1 MDKQQFDILQPYCE
15 NDMRLLK
22 KLSQSIFMR
31 FNEPLTRADYDDF
44 YSIANLTLWQC
55 YNTYNSTV
63 GVNFEGYLYSCLQ
76 KKFKTELTRR
86 HRQKRVLDQFNVAL
100 DITNNEEEYSLLDV
114 LPSNFDTFEAYYQGL
129 NDVQVMK
136 LNPVKDDTDTEFV
149 IREAIR
155 RGATEIT
162 VLGATGTRLDHV
174 LANVNLLGIGLEEDV
189 TIQLVDKHNRIRM
202 ISDRIEIA
210 KKEQFGDYV
219 SVLPVKGDAK
229 GVTLEGMKYPLKEAD
244 IACFSSL
251 GVSNEI
257 VEDIARISVKQG
269 TLLIIESRD

>member
-1 MDKQQFDILQPYCE
+1 MKFVII
-15 NDMRLLK
+15 
-22 KLSQSIFMR
+22 SGGHI
-31 FNEPLTRADYDDF
+31 DDAF
-44 YSIANLTLWQC
+44 
-55 YNTYNSTV
+55 
-63 GVNFEGYLYSCLQ
+63 
-76 KKFKTELTRR
+76 
-86 HRQKRVLDQFNVAL
+86 AL
-100 DITNNEEEYSLLDV
+100 DWIEKNQYDCMIAADSGMNFLHRNGIVPDIIAGDFDSAKEEDV
-114 LPSNFDTFEAYYQGL
+114 AYYQRL
-129 NDVQVMK
+129 NDVQVIK

-174 LANVNLLGIGLEEDV
+174 LANVNLLGIGLEEGIN
-189 TIQLVDKHNRIRM
+189 IQLVDKHNRIRM
-202 ISDRIEIA
+202 ISDTIEITRE
-210 KKEQFGDYV
+210 EQFGDYV

-257 VEDIARISVKQG
+257 VEDTARISVKQG

>member
-1 MDKQQFDILQPYCE
+1 MKYMIISGGHIEDVFAMDWLEKNQYDCMIAADSGMNFLHRNGIIPDIIAGDFDSA
-15 NDMRLLK
+15 K
-22 KLSQSIFMR
+22 
-31 FNEPLTRADYDDF
+31 
-44 YSIANLTLWQC
+44 
-55 YNTYNSTV
+55 
-63 GVNFEGYLYSCLQ
+63 
-76 KKFKTELTRR
+76 
-86 HRQKRVLDQFNVAL
+86 
-100 DITNNEEEYSLLDV
+100 EESV
-114 LPSNFDTFEAYYQGL
+114 AYYQGL

-174 LANVNLLGIGLEEDV
+174 LANVNLLGIGLEEGV

-202 ISDRIEIA
+202 ISDRVEIA
-210 KKEQFGDYV
+210 KTEQFGDYV

-229 GVTLEGMKYPLKEAD
+229 GVTLEGMKYPLKDAD

-257 VEDIARISVKQG
+257 LDTVARISVKHG
-269 TLLIIESRD
+269 VLLIIESRD